1 MQAGLVSG
9 FILKPDVS
17 WASGRVQ
24 KSLFDEVGGF
34 RSEFNGSQDY
44 DLLLRMTE
52 KTDKIGHVAEILYH
66 WRDLPSSTAANP
78 ESKPYAQI
86 AGLNAIQ
93 EHLNRV
99 YGSGKAIA
107 HETDNLFVYD
117 VRYPMEEEPMVSI
130 IIPIKDHVELLK
142 AAIDSIFEKTTY
154 KHYEIIVLNNNSEKE
169 ETFAYLRELVE
180 CHENVRVED
189 ALFEFNWS
197 KLNNYGMQFAKGDVF
212 VCLNNDVKVIE
223 PEWLTRLVEKA
234 IRSDVGVVGGLLL
247 YEDNTIQHAGVVI
260 GMGGW
265 ADHVFK
271 GMTPQPYGSPFIS
284 PMVTRNVSAVTGACL
299 AVSRKTIEKIGGFNE
314 QFIVCGSDIELA
326 YVQTSMD
333 L

>member
-1 MQAGLVSG
+1 M
-9 FILKPDVS
+9 
-17 WASGRVQ
+17 
-24 KSLFDEVGGF
+24 
-34 RSEFNGSQDY
+34 
-44 DLLLRMTE
+44 
-52 KTDKIGHVAEILYH
+52 
-66 WRDLPSSTAANP
+66 
-78 ESKPYAQI
+78 
-86 AGLNAIQ
+86 
-93 EHLNRV
+93 NRV

-271 GMTPQPYGSPFIS
+271 GMNPQHYGSPFIS
-284 PMVTRNVSAVTGACL
+284 PMVTRNVSAVTGCL
-299 AVSRKTIEKIGGFNE
+299 CCF
-314 QFIVCGSDIELA
+314 
-326 YVQTSMD
+326 
-333 L
+333 